1 MKKITLI
8 TFFIVLLFNGKE
20 VLSQATFTANP
31 TDVALTTQ
39 LGGTGITISNPTL
52 ENGSRFFQLATFSN
66 GNAGASLS
74 IDTGV
79 LMTTGTA
86 TQAFGSNGT
95 AAFPSN
101 SGVAATEQVQ
111 PTTYND
117 PDIIAIDPN
126 ANFDVVVF
134 SFDVVLDP
142 RLTALQIVY
151 QFGSDEYPDY
161 VGTVFNDVFGFF
173 VSGPGITG
181 SQNLALVPGTSNPVA
196 VNSVN
201 GGFLGCNNANAGIAA
216 PADLSQ
222 SALFINNGFDTA
234 TPPGPP
240 ATCNTNSGAFPIF
253 TEYNG
258 ITNQFTG
265 TINGLTAGVTYRF
278 KIAIADTGDRSLDSA
293 VFINQIIGTN
303 DIDGDGTSDQADL
316 DDDNDGILD
325 TAENTLNVDPSGDA
339 DGDFILNYEDFDDN
353 GTATAPVCLDA
364 DLDGICDTL
373 DPVFDFDGD
382 NVSDHLDLDSDN
394 DGIYDVVE
402 AGGTDDDNDG
412 DADGVP
418 GNTAG
423 TIGIPATAGTGLIPI
438 ETTAGTPDHL
448 NLDSDND
455 GCSDANEAYSD
466 PDADG
471 GDGGQY
477 GITDPATV
485 DGDGLVTETG
495 INYTLGTNTA
505 VTFSSNASTCID
517 ANTDV
522 NSIQV
527 LGSTGGLAIANVL
540 VNDTFGGATATIG
553 TVDIT
558 VVSSS
563 DPNVTLNTANGEV
576 NVTPGTAAGIY
587 TIGYQ
592 ICEAGSAMPCSTS
605 LITIIVDGDYDLDGV
620 GDTTDL
626 DDDNDGILDT
636 VECPAVTGTS
646 VEGPNLVLN
655 SNFDDGYA
663 FWTSDFNRGRGNEDG
678 GTGYPRTSG
687 TCADQGWVAVSPYNS
702 TNGICNTYY
711 TYPNTL
717 PGIPDGSVLI
727 VDADQTGANVYYTGG
742 PVPPGG
748 GNNTGCD
755 ANYVPFTDGTPGT
768 LANPNN
774 TLYID
779 PSDVVGE
786 SYWKQTVS
794 NIEANSTYIFRCFIY
809 IVEQNPELAFIING
823 ATIFNS
829 PVGDGS
835 AGQIGT
841 WQEVEFNWN
850 SVAVSG
856 AVTIEIANTQ
866 AGCFGNDIR
875 LDDITFAKLF
885 ADFDGDGISNCRDI
899 DSDNDGIPDVVE
911 AQPTVGYT
919 ALPNNG
925 VVGTSVAANGIPN
938 GFPAIGFTPEN
949 TDGTA
954 DGPDYLDLNSDDEG
968 DNDTLEAGFTAA
980 TNTIDTD
987 GDGLLNQ
994 YDASPTD
1001 AAGAIDYDDDQ
1012 NGGSLDLPNV
1022 QDPVS
1027 TEVDYRDSTLGTD
1040 SDNDDVVDF
1049 FDLDDDN
1056 DGITDVVESGGNAP
1070 NGDEDGDGVPNWQDD
1085 TDNDPGNTI
1094 GDSST
1099 TVYTDSNGDGVP
1111 DVYDLDGDGVPN
1123 HLDLD
1128 SDNDGIY
1135 DLVESGQFDN
1145 GAVDANGDGVIDG
1158 TPVNFG
1164 NNGLANSIESDD
1176 TFTATTASPTDTDG
1190 NVNDGP
1196 NYLDIDS
1203 DDDGIPD
1210 NIEGQPTVGY
1220 IAPIVDNPAT
1230 PLIDESDTDGN
1241 GVNDAYDTNG
1251 TALDPDAVDIDGTG
1265 GGDYIDTDA
1274 DGDGI
1279 PDATEAYD
1287 TDGDNVPDTLPANA
1301 DSDGDGL
1308 DDNYDTI
1315 DLGTTPATNATDGGE
1330 LATDFPDDDNVGG
1343 DRDWRDPLDADGDD
1357 IADNVDLDDDNDGI
1371 PDIVESG
1378 GNAPN
1383 GDEDGDGVPNWQDD
1397 TDNDPGNTIGDGSTT
1412 VYTDSNGD
1420 GVPDVYDFDG
1430 DGIPNHLDLDSD
1442 NDGLYDVVETGNG
1455 ALDTDNDG
1463 EINGSVGSNGIPDT
1477 AEDGGVDGAGVSSAP
1492 TDTDGNVNDGPNY
1505 LDIDSDDDG
1514 IPDNIEGQPTVGYIA
1529 PIVDNPAT
1537 PLIDESDT
1545 DGNGVNDAYDTNGT
1559 ALDPDA
1565 VDIDGTG
1572 GGDYIDTDADGDGIP
1587 DATEAYDT
1595 DGDNV
1600 PDTLPANADSDGDGL
1615 DDNYDTIDLGTTP
1628 ATNATDGGELATDF
1642 PDDDNVGGDR
1652 DWRDP
1657 LDADGDDIA
1666 DNVDLDDD
1674 NDGIPDIVE
1683 SGGNAPNGDEDGDG
1697 VPNWQDDTDNDPGN
1711 TIGDGST
1718 TVYTDS
1724 NGDGVPDVYDFDG
1737 DGIPN
1742 HLDLDSDNDGLYDVV
1757 ETGNGALDTDN
1768 DGEINGSVGSN
1779 GIPDTAEDGGVD
1791 GAGVSSAPTDTDGNV
1806 NDGPNYLDID
1816 SDDDGIPDNI
1826 EGQPTV
1832 GYIAPI
1838 VDNPAT
1844 PLIDESDTDGNGVND
1859 AYDTNGTALDP
1870 DAVDIDGTGGGDYI
1884 DTDAD
1889 GDGVLDVIEANQGT
1903 LIGTDTDGD
1912 GLDDGFEG
1920 GTINDNDAND
1930 DLDNGSLDT
1939 PDADGD
1945 ALTGGDVDY
1954 RDADDLDNDGI
1965 PDSVDLDDDNDGI
1978 LDTAEDPNLDG
1989 DNNPYTEGTPG
2000 ENDSDNDGIPNFQDI
2015 DSDNDGIPDN
2025 VEAQSTAG
2033 YIQPLVDDPSTF
2045 INEAD
2050 ADNDGLNDAYEGSG
2064 DVGIIPEN
2072 TDGVDTPD
2080 YIDLDSDQDGVN
2092 DTIEA
2097 GFDLANDTTD
2107 TDGDGL
2113 LDDYEGSD
2121 PNDGFDPNDELNNG
2135 SDDTQNTDT
2144 IDEVD
2149 YRDLDDDNDGVD
2161 TAEEDYDGDNNPTN
2175 QDSDGDSIPDY
2186 LDIDD
2191 DGDGVNTSE
2200 ENPNPDGDGDPNT
2213 GITQDTDNDTI
2224 PDYLDTD
2231 DDGDNIPTIDEN
2243 PNADGDGN
2251 PDTNGDGIPD
2261 AQDTDGNGVP
2271 DYLDEDDDGD
2281 SVNTVE
2287 EDYDGDNDPT
2297 DQDTDGDSTPD
2308 YLDTDDDNDG
2318 IDTINEEPDPNT
2330 DGNPDDAVDTD
2341 GDTIPDYLD
2350 NDDLDNDG
2358 ISDSLDLDDDND
2370 GILDTAEDPNL
2381 DGDNNPYTEGTPG
2394 ENDSDGDGIPNFQ
2407 DIDSDNDGIPD
2418 NVESQP
2424 TVGYVPP
2431 SGIDLDMDGL
2441 DDAYE
2446 GTGDQG
2452 ITAINTDGIDQ
2463 PDYIDFDS
2471 DNDGVLDAT
2480 EAGFIEANDIGDAD
2494 GDGLLDDYEGS
2505 DINDGFD
2512 TNDEL
2517 NNGSDDTQNTD
2528 TVDEVDYR
2536 DIDDDND
2543 GVDTIHEDVNINSN
2557 PVDDDTDRDGIPNYL
2572 DIDDDGDGVSTIAEN
2587 PNPDGDGDP
2596 MTGVTQDT
2604 DGDGIDD
2611 YLDIDDDGD
2620 NVPTLDENP
2629 NPDGDIDPTTGNTQ
2643 DTDDDGTP
2651 DYLDIDDDGD
2661 TVNTVEEDYD
2671 VNNDPTDTDTDGDGT
2686 PDYLDIDDDNDTI
2699 LTENE
2704 SPDPNGDGDPEDARD
2719 IDGNGTPDYLEPNNI
2734 DPDAEDGVIVYT
2746 GITPNGDG
2754 SNDVFVIQGIENLE
2768 NTLEIYNRWG
2778 VKVYGSKNYG
2788 RNNNF
2793 FKGISTGRT
2802 TVEEK
2807 DQLPAGTYYYVLEYV
2822 LQSGESKNRAGYLY
2836 INR

>member
-234 TPPGPP
+234 TPPGPA

-412 DADGVP
+412 DADGAP

-423 TIGIPATAGTGLIPI
+423 TIGIPATAGTGLVPI

-505 VTFSSNASTCID
+505 VTFSNNASTCID

-563 DPNVTLNTANGEV
+563 NPNVTLNTANGEV
-576 NVTPGTAAGIY
+576 NVAPGTAAGIY

-748 GNNTGCD
+748 GNDSGCD

-786 SYWKQTVS
+786 SYWKQTVP

-1094 GDSST
+1094 GDGST

-1203 DDDGIPD
+1203 DDDGIP
-1210 NIEGQPTVGY
+1210 
-1220 IAPIVDNPAT
+1220 
-1230 PLIDESDTDGN
+1230 
-1241 GVNDAYDTNG
+1241 
-1251 TALDPDAVDIDGTG
+1251 
-1265 GGDYIDTDA
+1265 
-1274 DGDGI
+1274 
-1279 PDATEAYD
+1279 
-1287 TDGDNVPDTLPANA
+1287 
-1301 DSDGDGL
+1301 
-1308 DDNYDTI
+1308 
-1315 DLGTTPATNATDGGE
+1315 
-1330 LATDFPDDDNVGG
+1330 
-1343 DRDWRDPLDADGDD
+1343 
-1357 IADNVDLDDDNDGI
+1357 
-1371 PDIVESG
+1371 
-1378 GNAPN
+1378 
-1383 GDEDGDGVPNWQDD
+1383 
-1397 TDNDPGNTIGDGSTT
+1397 
-1412 VYTDSNGD
+1412 
-1420 GVPDVYDFDG
+1420 
-1430 DGIPNHLDLDSD
+1430 
-1442 NDGLYDVVETGNG
+1442 
-1455 ALDTDNDG
+1455 
-1463 EINGSVGSNGIPDT
+1463 
-1477 AEDGGVDGAGVSSAP
+1477 
-1492 TDTDGNVNDGPNY
+1492 
-1505 LDIDSDDDG
+1505 
-1514 IPDNIEGQPTVGYIA
+1514 
-1529 PIVDNPAT
+1529 
-1537 PLIDESDT
+1537 
-1545 DGNGVNDAYDTNGT
+1545 
-1559 ALDPDA
+1559 
-1565 VDIDGTG
+1565 
-1572 GGDYIDTDADGDGIP
+1572 
-1587 DATEAYDT
+1587 
-1595 DGDNV
+1595 
-1600 PDTLPANADSDGDGL
+1600 
-1615 DDNYDTIDLGTTP
+1615 
-1628 ATNATDGGELATDF
+1628 
-1642 PDDDNVGGDR
+1642 
-1652 DWRDP
+1652 
-1657 LDADGDDIA
+1657 
-1666 DNVDLDDD
+1666 
-1674 NDGIPDIVE
+1674 
-1683 SGGNAPNGDEDGDG
+1683 
-1697 VPNWQDDTDNDPGN
+1697 
-1711 TIGDGST
+1711 
-1718 TVYTDS
+1718 
-1724 NGDGVPDVYDFDG
+1724 
-1737 DGIPN
+1737 
-1742 HLDLDSDNDGLYDVV
+1742 
-1757 ETGNGALDTDN
+1757 
-1768 DGEINGSVGSN
+1768 
-1779 GIPDTAEDGGVD
+1779 
-1791 GAGVSSAPTDTDGNV
+1791 
-1806 NDGPNYLDID
+1806 
-1816 SDDDGIPDNI
+1816 
-1826 EGQPTV
+1826 
-1832 GYIAPI
+1832 
-1838 VDNPAT
+1838 
-1844 PLIDESDTDGNGVND
+1844 
-1859 AYDTNGTALDP
+1859 
-1870 DAVDIDGTGGGDYI
+1870 
-1884 DTDAD
+1884 
-1889 GDGVLDVIEANQGT
+1889 
-1903 LIGTDTDGD
+1903 
-1912 GLDDGFEG
+1912 
-1920 GTINDNDAND
+1920 
-1930 DLDNGSLDT
+1930 
-1939 PDADGD
+1939 
-1945 ALTGGDVDY
+1945 
-1954 RDADDLDNDGI
+1954 
-1965 PDSVDLDDDNDGI
+1965 
-1978 LDTAEDPNLDG
+1978 
-1989 DNNPYTEGTPG
+1989 
-2000 ENDSDNDGIPNFQDI
+2000 
-2015 DSDNDGIPDN
+2015 
-2025 VEAQSTAG
+2025 
-2033 YIQPLVDDPSTF
+2033 
-2045 INEAD
+2045 
-2050 ADNDGLNDAYEGSG
+2050 
-2064 DVGIIPEN
+2064 
-2072 TDGVDTPD
+2072 
-2080 YIDLDSDQDGVN
+2080 
-2092 DTIEA
+2092 
-2097 GFDLANDTTD
+2097 
-2107 TDGDGL
+2107 
-2113 LDDYEGSD
+2113 
-2121 PNDGFDPNDELNNG
+2121 
-2135 SDDTQNTDT
+2135 
-2144 IDEVD
+2144 
-2149 YRDLDDDNDGVD
+2149 
-2161 TAEEDYDGDNNPTN
+2161 
-2175 QDSDGDSIPDY
+2175 
-2186 LDIDD
+2186 
-2191 DGDGVNTSE
+2191 
-2200 ENPNPDGDGDPNT
+2200 
-2213 GITQDTDNDTI
+2213 
-2224 PDYLDTD
+2224 
-2231 DDGDNIPTIDEN
+2231 
-2243 PNADGDGN
+2243 
-2251 PDTNGDGIPD
+2251 
-2261 AQDTDGNGVP
+2261 
-2271 DYLDEDDDGD
+2271 
-2281 SVNTVE
+2281 
-2287 EDYDGDNDPT
+2287 
-2297 DQDTDGDSTPD
+2297 
-2308 YLDTDDDNDG
+2308 
-2318 IDTINEEPDPNT
+2318 
-2330 DGNPDDAVDTD
+2330 
-2341 GDTIPDYLD
+2341 
-2350 NDDLDNDG
+2350 
-2358 ISDSLDLDDDND
+2358 
-2370 GILDTAEDPNL
+2370 
-2381 DGDNNPYTEGTPG
+2381 
-2394 ENDSDGDGIPNFQ
+2394 
-2407 DIDSDNDGIPD
+2407 
-2418 NVESQP
+2418 
-2424 TVGYVPP
+2424 
-2431 SGIDLDMDGL
+2431 
-2441 DDAYE
+2441 
-2446 GTGDQG
+2446 
-2452 ITAINTDGIDQ
+2452 
-2463 PDYIDFDS
+2463 
-2471 DNDGVLDAT
+2471 
-2480 EAGFIEANDIGDAD
+2480 
-2494 GDGLLDDYEGS
+2494 
-2505 DINDGFD
+2505 
-2512 TNDEL
+2512 
-2517 NNGSDDTQNTD
+2517 
-2528 TVDEVDYR
+2528 
-2536 DIDDDND
+2536 
-2543 GVDTIHEDVNINSN
+2543 
-2557 PVDDDTDRDGIPNYL
+2557 
-2572 DIDDDGDGVSTIAEN
+2572 
-2587 PNPDGDGDP
+2587 
-2596 MTGVTQDT
+2596 
-2604 DGDGIDD
+2604 
-2611 YLDIDDDGD
+2611 
-2620 NVPTLDENP
+2620 
-2629 NPDGDIDPTTGNTQ
+2629 
-2643 DTDDDGTP
+2643 
-2651 DYLDIDDDGD
+2651 
-2661 TVNTVEEDYD
+2661 
-2671 VNNDPTDTDTDGDGT
+2671 
-2686 PDYLDIDDDNDTI
+2686 
-2699 LTENE
+2699 
-2704 SPDPNGDGDPEDARD
+2704 
-2719 IDGNGTPDYLEPNNI
+2719 
-2734 DPDAEDGVIVYT
+2734 
-2746 GITPNGDG
+2746 
-2754 SNDVFVIQGIENLE
+2754 
-2768 NTLEIYNRWG
+2768 
-2778 VKVYGSKNYG
+2778 
-2788 RNNNF
+2788 
-2793 FKGISTGRT
+2793 
-2802 TVEEK
+2802 
-2807 DQLPAGTYYYVLEYV
+2807 
-2822 LQSGESKNRAGYLY
+2822 
-2836 INR
+2836 